1 MPATARKF
9 NITADDLANEGG
21 GGGAWAEIETPSDH
35 VLLCTDVN
43 DYDKTD
49 KGKGKGWLVDYELIA
64 PSGKKLDINIHIS
77 FSAAARWKL
86 IQWAEAH
93 ELDISEGV
101 QNIDP
106 NDAIDTEV
114 GSTID
119 FPRDKKGEATSKY
132 REIVELFSLAELEEE
147 DGEVD
152 EEPAPDAAEAEE
164 DPEVL

>member
-49 KGKGKGWLVDYELIA
+49 KGKGKGWLVDYELET
-64 PSGKKLDINIHIS
+64 PSGKTLEINVHIS
-77 FSAAARWKL
+77 FSTAARWKL

-93 ELDISEGV
+93 ELDLSEGV
-101 QNIDP
+101 QHLDP
-106 NDAIDTEV
+106 NDAIDTEI
-114 GSTID
+114 GATID
-119 FPRDKKGEATSKY
+119 FPRDKAGEATSKY
-132 REIVELFSLAELEEE
+132 REIVEMFSIAELEN
-147 DGEVD
+147 DSPVVS
-152 EEPAPDAAEAEE
+152 DAQDSSVV